1 MNKATIALAA
11 LSLAVLS
18 TSCTITDGPAR
29 RNPEAVLVQVGLT
42 GGRLDSDADSPPSGN
57 VDAYGYSL
65 GGRFQISKRSPDF
78 PIEIGLRIGVV
89 HKDVDKRSGGPL
101 RLDAEGIEASIAPT
115 MRYWIPRIEG
125 SVRPYVEGFVGY
137 GHTWGK
143 ATYSDSLTSARDRSD
158 GGGLFVGGGVGFEV
172 LLSEDLFLN
181 LGAEFTHSDY
191 DIGVFDLNDD
201 AITGFLS
208 IGTTF

>member
-1 MNKATIALAA
+1 MHTATIA

-29 RNPEAVLVQVGLT
+29 QNPEAVLVQLGLT

-57 VDAYGYSL
+57 VDADGYNL

-78 PIEIGLRIGVV
+78 PVEIGLRIGVV
-89 HKDVDKRSGGPL
+89 HKDVDKRAGGSL

-125 SVRPYVEGFVGY
+125 SVRPYLEGFVGY

-143 ATYSDSLTSARDRSD
+143 ADSLTSARNRSD
-158 GGGLFVGGGVGFEV
+158 GGGLFIGGGAGFEV

-181 LGAEFTHSDY
+181 LGAEYTHSNY